1 MKTGEEGIKLI
12 KQFEGCSL
20 KAYPDPGTG
29 KLPYTIGYGNT
40 YYEDSSKV
48 KLGDVITQARADLL
62 LKNLL
67 PKYEDIV
74 DSKIKIDISQNAF
87 DALVSYTWNTGG
99 SDTLFKLVNA
109 KSSEQAIRTWFTT
122 KYITGGGKELPGLVK
137 RRHAEADLF
146 FKK

>member
-74 DSKIKIDISQNAF
+74 DSKIKVDISQNAF